1 MTMPHREPRFMV
13 MLQEMF
19 ESSLMEILPDEDS
32 PDGKGDLGA
41 RLASAIPDLADSIA
55 ESMLATIK
63 KEAPVG
69 LKEKREY
76 QQQFEERLRNHWQK
90 PLELLDL
97 LISLATEGGDEFN
110 ETFKEEAGRSNDP
123 VFKALTLLH
132 ARACQIASAILVL
145 LRSGYADDAHAR
157 WRTLH
162 EISVVSIFI
171 GERGKNVAER
181 YLLHDHVQRYKL
193 AIKHRQHAEAIN
205 DEPISE
211 KEFDEFKAEQ
221 NKLVARFGESFKENY
236 GWAASALGKER
247 PTIVDIEESVDLKH
261 LRPYYGMA
269 SDNTHA
275 NAHGAYYRLG
285 SSLETNEVL
294 LAGPSN
300 MGLANPGHSTAISL
314 CQVTTALLTTK
325 PNLDS
330 IVISKILLKL
340 EEEIGEAFL
349 QAHQDLEGS
358 ESEA

>member
-1 MTMPHREPRFMV
+1 MYP
-13 MLQEMF
+13 
-19 ESSLMEILPDEDS
+19 
-32 PDGKGDLGA
+32 GKGTFVLI
-41 RLASAIPDLADSIA
+41 RP
-55 ESMLATIK
+55 TQTF
-63 KEAPVG
+63 
-69 LKEKREY
+69 Y
-76 QQQFEERLRNHWQK
+76 ER
-90 PLELLDL
+90 
-97 LISLATEGGDEFN
+97 
-110 ETFKEEAGRSNDP
+110 
-123 VFKALTLLH
+123 
-132 ARACQIASAILVL
+132 
-145 LRSGYADDAHAR
+145 
-157 WRTLH
+157 
-162 EISVVSIFI
+162 
-171 GERGKNVAER
+171 
-181 YLLHDHVQRYKL
+181 
-193 AIKHRQHAEAIN
+193 IKHRQHAEAIN

-221 NKLVARFGESFKENY
+221 NKLVARFGESFKKNY

-330 IVISKILLKL
+330 LVKSLCR
-340 EEEIGEAFL
+340 
-349 QAHQDLEGS
+349 S
-358 ESEA
+358 N